1 MSIISA
7 PPPASATDY
16 HRYVILFYFL
26 LWIMW
31 KEMKLCLL
39 FYCVACT
46 WEVCC
51 VRKKQIQFL
60 FLGIFKGIIEFCGNI
75 SQRINTSSSIF
86 KPNKLTTTGL
96 KNNSSQRITL
106 FLVYYWFLTCCLA
119 NVPARLALEKADGL
133 MVGIKPKRTR
143 WATSISSVA
152 QADGP
157 GQIEEK
163 ESEIGL

>member
-1 MSIISA
+1 MDNQLSKGCYRTLWAQLVSLLPQIH
-7 PPPASATDY
+7 DL
-16 HRYVILFYFL
+16 ILFFAVNNVKRNEIVSIVL
-26 LWIMW
+26 
-31 KEMKLCLL
+31 E
-39 FYCVACT
+39 
-46 WEVCC
+46 
-51 VRKKQIQFL
+51 KQIQFL

-86 KPNKLTTTGL
+86 KPNKLTTTRL

-163 ESEIGL
+163 ESEIGP